1 MESMMLDPRIGKLNS
16 GLFYCYPKGHGKP
29 ELTGTL
35 EEVEAALGLCP
46 ATVITPEAVAK
57 DARMWSVTMRFQYPS
72 WDEIDGI
79 VYRDIRA
86 ESKAEAN
93 ARARR
98 MAADDGHL
106 HGGKGRVTFSAT
118 EQ

>member
-1 MESMMLDPRIGKLNS
+1 MLLDPRIGKLTS
-16 GLFYCYPKGHGKP
+16 GLYYCFPDGHSKP
-29 ELTGTL
+29 ELIGTL
-35 EEVEAALGLCP
+35 EEIESALGLFP
-46 ATVITPEAVAK
+46 AVAVAPEVVAK
-57 DARMWSVTMRFQYPS
+57 GARMWSVTMRFQYPA

-93 ARARR
+93 AMARR
-98 MAADDGHL
+98 MAGDDGHL
-106 HGGKGRVTFSAT
+106 QGGKGRVTFSAA

>member
-1 MESMMLDPRIGKLNS
+1 MNMLLDPRIGKLTS
-16 GLFYCYPKGHGKP
+16 GLYYCFPDGHSKP

-35 EEVEAALGLCP
+35 KEVEAALGLCP